1 MNSVALRVLVLGLA
15 VTVAQKQAI
24 HPLFYPLFSTDQPF
38 HRAGIHYA
46 YQYQQQQQPF
56 ELHSRDEANEQ
67 VYGRNKVRVS

>member
-15 VTVAQKQAI
+15 VTVA